1 MLGSNEISN
10 QEIDSTDKIG
20 GGIGSA
26 HENTSNSKKG
36 ESDIS
41 AAHILIKDSNN
52 KNSDPALHSERGLQ
66 GNEEAKN
73 KVINYETFESS
84 SEDEFSQGAFESA
97 ANSFQNKEKNENN
110 LSDIQEHKRQERQ
123 RRKERKYNEKVRVK
137 AEQERAK
144 RKNIR
149 KRFRLQS

>member
-1 MLGSNEISN
+1 MQGPQHHLDSSNTQYQSETHETGQDERFIDSMQNTQSMLGSNEISN

-20 GGIGSA
+20 GGIGSGN
-26 HENTSNSKKG
+26 ENTSTSKKN

-52 KNSDPALHSERGLQ
+52 KTSDPALHSERGLQ

-84 SEDEFSQGAFESA
+84 SEDEFS
-97 ANSFQNKEKNENN
+97 
-110 LSDIQEHKRQERQ
+110 
-123 RRKERKYNEKVRVK
+123 
-137 AEQERAK
+137 
-144 RKNIR
+144 
-149 KRFRLQS
+149 